1 MHDRVD
7 PTQRVAERGRVG
19 QVAERDLDAHALVA
33 EAALVAH
40 QGAHGLAVR
49 GEAAQQ
55 RGADRAGGARQKDHG
70 RGAYGSDGAR
80 IARERRASEWNASCE
95 RPPAVS
101 TRLRPA
107 RFASSSAASA
117 ARKSAS

>member
-7 PTQRVAERGRVG
+7 PAQRVAERGRVG
-19 QVAERDLDAHALVA
+19 QVAQRDLDAHALVA

-49 GEAAQQ
+49 GEPAQQ

-70 RGAYGSDGAR
+70 RGGYGLTALGSPVNSR
-80 IARERRASEWNASCE
+80 IRGNASCE

-101 TRLRPA
+101 TRLRPP
-107 RFASSSAASA
+107 RLASSSAASA